1 MERQKFFRDKFIEL
15 DNKNFTDEDIFIRLS
30 YKDKK
35 GEFMENKKRD
45 FEDCFESF
53 HIELLQFK
61 RRCKRDYGLRMEF
74 EIDFRDEDGNFVR
87 GVRTESKKETL
98 KAPLKNK
105 FSISDLTDEDIEK
118 IISILKSKFGQF

>member
-1 MERQKFFRDKFIEL
+1 MERHKFFRDKFIEL
-15 DNKNFTDEDIFIRLS
+15 DNKNFTDEDVFIRVS

-35 GEFMENKKRD
+35 GEIMRNKKRD
-45 FEDCFESF
+45 FEDCFDSF

-61 RRCKRDYGLRMEF
+61 RRCKRNYGLRMEF
-74 EIDFRDEDGNFVR
+74 EIGFRDEDGNFVR

-105 FSISDLTDEDIEK
+105 FSISYLTDEDIEK
-118 IISILKSKFGQF
+118 IISTLKSKFGQY